1 MWTATILSLTFMP
14 FTLEQR
20 YAVLTHLN
28 LSLLRSAQMQSNYA
42 DYSGDFRR
50 YDAVLS
56 PTEYQANQPQPLL
69 FKEADIWDRLNK
81 LDEKSEFLVQQVGE
95 LVKDLSEVETELKKA
110 RKNPNYALFKTAE
123 LEWQLSEKLSGLHL
137 QRDEAIAQ
145 LRYHLNLPPMPAAQI
160 GAMTIRS

>member
-1 MWTATILSLTFMP
+1 MP

-20 YAVLTHLN
+20 YAILTHLN

-56 PTEYQANQPQPLL
+56 PTEYQANRPQPLL
-69 FKEADIWDRLNK
+69 FKEADIWKRLND
-81 LDEKSEFLVQQVGE
+81 LEAKSEFLVQSV
-95 LVKDLSEVETELKKA
+95 VTIVDDLTDVETQLKAA

-123 LEWQLSEKLSGLHL
+123 LEWALAEKLSGLHL

-145 LRYHLNLPPMPAAQI
+145 LRYHLNLPPMPAAQG
-160 GAMTIRS
+160 GAATIRS